1 MGSAVVAASVGT
13 GSNVGAGR
21 LGAYLQNTDVSIYRR
36 SLLWT
41 QDPRVGTKMGLIVG
55 SEGVGTYVGPHGA
68 VCITPLQMW
77 TGDCVGLYVA
87 VVGLGVGTCEESK
100 RWRRRTQSEVFS
112 RGVCR

>member
-1 MGSAVVAASVGT
+1 MVGSAVVAASVGT
-13 GSNVGAGR
+13 GSNVGAGK

-68 VCITPLQMW
+68 VCLTPLQMW
-77 TGDCVGLYVA
+77 TGAAVGLYVGEA
-87 VVGLGVGTCEESK
+87 GVG
-100 RWRRRTQSEVFS
+100 
-112 RGVCR
+112 

>member
-1 MGSAVVAASVGT
+1 MESAVVAASVGT
-13 GSNVGAGR
+13 GSNVGAGK

-41 QDPRVGTKMGLIVG
+41 QDPRVGAGTGLIV
-55 SEGVGTYVGPHGA
+55 A
-68 VCITPLQMW
+68 
-77 TGDCVGLYVA
+77 GLA
-87 VVGLGVGTCEESK
+87 VGTCEESK